1 MKNVGATLRV
11 AIGRINRGPEIAAVD
26 SGSHV
31 PLRGSEDDDEND
43 SQGRH
48 T

>member
-1 MKNVGATLRV
+1 MKDVGATLRV
-11 AIGRINRGPEIAAVD
+11 AISRINRGPEIAAGD
-26 SGSHV
+26 SVSHV
-31 PLRGSEDDDEND
+31 PLRGNKDDDEND